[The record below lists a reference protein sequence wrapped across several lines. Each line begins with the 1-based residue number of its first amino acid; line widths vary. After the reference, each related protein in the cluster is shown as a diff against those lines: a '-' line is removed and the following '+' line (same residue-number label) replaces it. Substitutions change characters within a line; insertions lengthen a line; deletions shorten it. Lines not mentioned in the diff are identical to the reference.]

1 MNINTVI
8 DHLNKKYDI
17 NLDSSYYQNISI
29 WRDWWMGYYAPFHT
43 FAEVGL
49 DGKKKERKLYT
60 LKMAKQ
66 VCEDWASGLLNDELH
81 IAIDDEAS
89 ETYILG
95 EKEDAEEGKEDKTA
109 KKNIFKGILRNNAF
123 RQQGNR
129 LI

>member
-66 VCEDWASGLLNDELH
+66 VCEDWAYATSLKVCCFKVNRCKVLH
-81 IAIDDEAS
+81 S
-89 ETYILG
+89 FL
-95 EKEDAEEGKEDKTA
+95 
-109 KKNIFKGILRNNAF
+109 
-123 RQQGNR
+123 
-129 LI
+129 